1 MNNFEK
7 ATLKAVEILKNDF
20 HILPDAAW
28 VIALSEYTNNKNV
41 IKKSCPKSTFIDLCY
56 NGYIKD
62 LSYSINKELT
72 ENGRMVIEAITKLQ
86 KLNWTISSK
95 KKFWE
100 ETFGKNYENQLEILF
115 ILKEY
120 NLLNIR

>member
-1 MNNFEK
+1 MNNFKK

-41 IKKSCPKSTFIDLCY
+41 ITKSCPKSTFIDLCY

-95 KKFWE
+95 KKFWK